1 MKTLVE
7 LLTDNENRWN
17 LQVIQHTLA
26 LLSHLPI
33 RIWDAKKQVEDTAI
47 DEQEKEY
54 IKTLVEQG
62 NAPELSQV
70 APEIANFYSK
80 RANSRWLTISRT
92 GHQLNEILR
101 QYKSWR
107 AWEHRLIR
115 WLTESSKVSE
125 SDKSHFFSQNMEIH
139 VRPLFFND
147 SERLFLVVGPM
158 FVYPIGSGLDRDFH
172 WDVKNFIGRVIKRLG
187 PFENVSEHEE
197 SDLILA
203 GKSAGWIY
211 TECLNNEASM
221 LSKALWSLF
230 AAKLHDN
237 FGGIKLTNSALH
249 LLGTICLLMQ
259 KELSPK
265 KGSINLP
272 EWIEQIMFR
281 IDRSK
286 NLCLFARQKGESWEL
301 EVGSKEGAVDS
312 RVELTISDSNENR
325 NKEKNKIE
333 IEIKKILGEY
343 GQSFAYQF
351 NGYTGSRVKDLSAWM
366 DNQFGVVSVELG
378 ESDAEASKNYSS
390 LANKIGTLFIA
401 DSVSIYSYNS
411 VERKLALLSAE
422 PINHRSE
429 EDRRN
434 LTAIEKDVL
443 DQVMEQ
449 PDKRKLD
456 ISYRSLESGAPE
468 FCQSWTPK
476 NIGGDAI
483 PKDQPLLN
491 PKIEGVDFKVRSAI
505 AVPMKIHGHTFGIL
519 KLQGYSHFQF
529 RREIVNFVEQVANI
543 IAPYIYQQDLLSRLS
558 TLSDKI
564 LDIDNPN
571 NKETLQ
577 QICRD
582 FAQIFLADASSMFF
596 PIGKEFEYK
605 PGVKVLPLEFKA
617 SCNRPLLDESLE
629 EDKKPYRIED
639 PSPVTDAL
647 LYQDKK
653 YNVYYIPD
661 WAEDHKE
668 WEKAEGNPYRKE
680 TVDNYHY
687 IVVIP
692 FKHEIDSQVDWS
704 TDEESADLAALSL
717 YYKVDVRDPKSKP
730 PSEMWEHTA
739 KFLSNHIAVLL
750 RETEKRHRI
759 DDRIHRLLRHE
770 LKHLVN
776 NVTEKAKAIFD
787 SVKKQELQDQK
798 LKEKMER
805 LSSQLHISRVLL
817 NRIMGLFKDENW
829 SKFKKFMRTCNA
841 PDPVLFLMS
850 KDGAIDLEADSENVT
865 WSEFL
870 EEMCSIY
877 DPYIMEYNSPQQ
889 GPSEIKGDFEDS
901 IVNQGI
907 RIHKFGL
914 QIVMQKLLEN
924 AVRYCL
930 ANTEVTVSLKQE
942 GQAFVIRVINKGLCL
957 ENAAARR
964 RIYDWGEIGANVA
977 KDQEGTGI
985 GLYIAKA
992 ICDFLEIEL
1001 YDDINEFDPDRTGKI
1016 GQYEFVLVFPF
1027 SKYQPIEEQKN
1038 EQQ

>member
-1 MKTLVE
+1 MERLIE
-7 LLTDNENRWN
+7 LLTEHENRWN

-33 RIWDAKKQVEDTAI
+33 RIWDANKQVENTEI
-47 DEQEKEY
+47 DEQEKAF
-54 IKTLVEQG
+54 IKNLVEKG
-62 NAPELSQV
+62 TPPELSQAPSEV
-70 APEIANFYSK
+70 AEFYSK
-80 RANSRWLTISRT
+80 RANSRWLTIART

-101 QYKSWR
+101 QYNTWR

-115 WLTESSKVSE
+115 WLTERSE
-125 SDKSHFFSQNMEIH
+125 TSETNKSHFLSQNVEIH
-139 VRPLFFND
+139 VRPLF
-147 SERLFLVVGPM
+147 SRGQERPFLVVGPM

-172 WDVKNFIGRVIKRLG
+172 WDVKNFIDRVLKRLG
-187 PFENVSEHEE
+187 PLEDMSEHDE

-211 TECLNNEASM
+211 TECLNDEASM
-221 LSKALWSLF
+221 LSEALCSLF
-230 AAKLHDN
+230 AAKINDS
-237 FGGIKLTNSALH
+237 FSEPKLTNSALH

-265 KGSINLP
+265 KGTIKLP
-272 EWIEQIMFR
+272 QWVNQIMFR
-281 IDRSK
+281 IDRSN
-286 NLCLFARQKGESWEL
+286 NLCLFAKQEERWRLDIGLKQEAL
-301 EVGSKEGAVDS
+301 DS
-312 RVELTISDSNENR
+312 RVELDVSDGNETR
-325 NKEKNKIE
+325 SKEKNDIE

-378 ESDAEASKNYSS
+378 ESDVEASKNYSD

-411 VERKLALLSAE
+411 VERKLALLSAA
-422 PINHRSE
+422 PINDRSE
-429 EDRRN
+429 EHRRELMHIERN
-434 LTAIEKDVL
+434 LL

-449 PDKRKLD
+449 PDKRAVD
-456 ISYRSLESGAPE
+456 ISYRALDNGAPQ
-468 FCQSWTPK
+468 FCQSWTPQS
-476 NIGGDAI
+476 IQGDAI
-483 PKDQPLLN
+483 PTDQPLLN
-491 PKIEGVDFKVRSAI
+491 PRIAGLDFKVRSAI

-558 TLSDKI
+558 ALSDKI
-564 LDIDNPN
+564 LDIENPN

-596 PIGKEFEYK
+596 PIGKEFDSNTGE
-605 PGVKVLPLEFKA
+605 KVLPLEFKA
-617 SCNRPLLDESLE
+617 SWNRPLLEESLE
-629 EDKKPYRIED
+629 EDKQPYRIED
-639 PSPVTDAL
+639 PSPVNNAL
-647 LYQDKK
+647 IYKDKK

-692 FKHEIDSQVDWS
+692 FKHEIESSFDWS

-750 RETEKRHRI
+750 RETEKLHRI

-770 LKHLVN
+770 LKHMVN
-776 NVTEKAKAIFD
+776 SVTEKAKSIFD

-805 LSSQLHISRVLL
+805 LSNQLDISRVLL

-829 SKFKKFMRTCNA
+829 SKFKEFMETCDA

-850 KDGAIDLEADSENVT
+850 KDGAIDVEDDSEKVT

-877 DPYIMEYNSPQQ
+877 DPYIIEDTSPEQ
-889 GPSEIKGDFEDS
+889 GPSEIKRDFEDS
-901 IVNQGI
+901 IVKQGI

-914 QIVMQKLLEN
+914 QIVIQKLLEN
-924 AVRYCL
+924 AVRYCS

-942 GQAFVIRVINKGLCL
+942 GQAFVIRVMNQGLCL
-957 ENAAARR
+957 KNSAERR
-964 RIYDWGEIGANVA
+964 SIYDWGEIGANVA
-977 KDQEGTGI
+977 KEQEGTGI

-1001 YDDINEFDPDRTGKI
+1001 HDNIHEFDPDRTGKI
-1016 GQYEFVLVFPF
+1016 CSYEFVLVFPF

-1038 EQQ
+1038 E